1 MTENTQPCNQGFKDC
16 PGGDHCPTR
25 QTEPNE
31 FVSLTQ
37 QNRAM
42 RERDNRFETDLSFEE
57 YRREES
63 IVIGVAVILFFAL
76 VAVICIGLM
85 PMLVR

>member
-1 MTENTQPCNQGFKDC
+1 MMNEPCNQGFKDC

-31 FVSLTQ
+31 FVSLAQ
-37 QNRAM
+37 HNRAM

-63 IVIGVAVILFFAL
+63 IAVGVAFILFLAL
-76 VAVICIGLM
+76 VAVIVIGLA
-85 PMLVR
+85 PRLL